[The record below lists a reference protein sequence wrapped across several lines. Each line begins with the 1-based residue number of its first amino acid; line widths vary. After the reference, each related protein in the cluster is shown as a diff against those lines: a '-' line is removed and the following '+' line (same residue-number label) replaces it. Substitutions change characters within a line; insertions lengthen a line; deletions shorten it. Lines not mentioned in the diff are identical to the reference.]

1 VADGDDTSRP
11 PAPGDPHD
19 LRHARDPRA
28 LAADALATALATAGG
43 QRLLRDLQ
51 RLGLTEPPGAPAAE
65 TPAAVAPPGPRPIS
79 IWSPREEAGE
89 IVWVR
94 PPRLPLG
101 DHYAAVSA
109 IRPKRGALPR
119 RICFFGESAAA
130 GYLYAPHLTPAGV
143 LAAQLRE
150 AAGDGETEVID
161 LARTNETLASL
172 VETARASLQLSPD
185 LLVIYAGNNWS
196 LLETPE
202 ISPYPPSVRGRQR
215 YAEAVRGGGIL
226 GPARMARERLA
237 GIAQAAMAEIAQ
249 IARAAGAPVVLVVPE
264 VNLAD
269 WETRQPTV
277 WLAGDATARWHE
289 AYGRAGAALAAGD
302 FGAAEARAWEMAEL
316 DGGSG
321 PAPFRFLAAALR
333 GQGREAAARDAAI
346 SEVDS
351 VHYPLL
357 AFLAAPQATTLA
369 RELLL
374 GFARGQPR
382 ETFAAVDLRR
392 VFAAWTG
399 SALPGRRLF
408 LDYCHLTA
416 EGIKVAMSA
425 VAAQAIRL
433 LRLGE
438 PSWEDLARGSP
449 DPRLPPGAEAAA
461 LLGAAIHTAHRM
473 LPVTLPP
480 PDGVSLPEDVR
491 LAAAGAARR
500 SSPARQ
506 ADPVLPDG
514 FGGRV
519 AHWIDRAL
527 DASPAAADALLDL
540 ADARTAPCPTVLTG
554 AQQRNLGSP
563 CRLELQH
570 GWVYD
575 FLDAGVLEAATAA
588 LARRGEARSTE
599 IQGEIERLLVGR
611 LGLSEAG
618 ADLARPYF
626 HAEPLARFYPELIG
640 DRDAVLR
647 AHQRSPWPESGF
659 VLVTDAARRVA
670 LELTARLPGRESA
683 GQRGGRVTVAVNGRA
698 AGELELASRWTTG
711 RLTVPRRLLRRG
723 LNRVV
728 LRWPPPSAD
737 GERALEAALCRLEEG
752 LEADLHPVFGE
763 IWSLVA
769 RPAG

>member
-1 VADGDDTSRP
+1 M
-11 PAPGDPHD
+11 
-19 LRHARDPRA
+19 
-28 LAADALATALATAGG
+28 AADELARALATAGG

-51 RLGLTEPPGAPAAE
+51 RLGLTAPTAEP
-65 TPAAVAPPGPRPIS
+65 VAPRQPPIETGPRPIS

-89 IVWVR
+89 VVLVR

-101 DHYAAVSA
+101 DHYAAVPA

-130 GYLYAPHLTPAGV
+130 GYLYAPHLTPAEV
-143 LAAQLRE
+143 LAAQLRA

-161 LARTNETLASL
+161 LARTNETLAAL

-215 YAEAVRGGGIL
+215 YAEAVRGGGVL
-226 GPARMARERLA
+226 GPARIARERLA

-269 WETRQPTV
+269 WETRQPAV
-277 WLAGDATARWHE
+277 WLAGDATARWHD
-289 AYGRAGAALAAGD
+289 AYRRAGAALAAGD
-302 FGAAEARAWEMAEL
+302 FGAAEARAWEMVEL
-316 DGGSG
+316 DGGTG

-382 ETFAAVDLRR
+382 ETFATVDLRQ

-399 SALPGRRLF
+399 AALPGRRLF

-416 EGIKVAMSA
+416 EGIQVAMSA

-473 LPVTLPP
+473 LPVTP
-480 PDGVSLPEDVR
+480 PDGISSPEDVR

-506 ADPVLPDG
+506 TDPVLSDG

-527 DASPAAADALLDL
+527 DASSAAADALLDL

-575 FLDAGVLEAATAA
+575 FLDAGVLAAATEA

-599 IQGEIERLLVGR
+599 VQREIERLLVDR
-611 LGLSEAG
+611 LAVPEAG
-618 ADLARPYF
+618 ADLARPYY

-640 DRDAVLR
+640 EREAVLR
-647 AHQRSPWPESGF
+647 AYHRSPWPESGF
-659 VLVTDAARRVA
+659 VLVTDAARDVA
-670 LELTARLPGRESA
+670 LELTARLPDRESA
-683 GQRGGRVTVAVNGRA
+683 GGRVTVTVNGRA
-698 AGELELASRWTTG
+698 AGELELASRWTKG

-728 LRWPPPSAD
+728 LRWPPPPAG
-737 GERALEAALCRLEEG
+737 GERALEAALRRLEEG

-763 IWSLVA
+763 VWSLVA